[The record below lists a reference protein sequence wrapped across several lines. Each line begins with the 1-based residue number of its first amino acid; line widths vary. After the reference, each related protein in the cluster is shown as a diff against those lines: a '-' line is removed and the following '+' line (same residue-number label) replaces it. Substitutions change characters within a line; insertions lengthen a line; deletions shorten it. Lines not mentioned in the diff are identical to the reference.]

1 LEIDPEDDYL
11 DEKFDD
17 EHLAS
22 LGVFDPAL
30 YDFVDYT

>member
-1 LEIDPEDDYL
+1 MDPEDDYL

-17 EHLAS
+17 LQIAQS
-22 LGVFDPAL
+22 GVFDPAL